1 MPYRSNFLKGQVV
14 KIFLILTVFYFSLFG
29 FTLEEVEQRAKNE
42 NSDILIQKNELKSTS
57 FELKAKK
64 AKRYGQV
71 ELFSSY
77 TKYDSPRTLKPL
89 APPISSSVV
98 TSEDIANYGASY
110 SVVLFN
116 GFKDVKDVDIATIQE
131 SLQENMLNLTYN
143 QVIYNVRSL
152 YIDILSLKNQ
162 KLAQEEYL
170 TSLLKLKE
178 NITQEVKIGKKAKVE
193 LLKVKADLQNVISG
207 INNIQSNIN
216 ILKSSLN
223 VLINHEG
230 DFEVKD
236 IENTATN
243 TLLNRSEYFEKIE
256 NLSYFKLSKLNEQKA
271 ISFYKKSKAAYFPR
285 ISANTQYSKIYS
297 THGDDDKIFQAGLS
311 LNWNAFDFGMTNA
324 LVEKAKIGKIKSSIE
339 LKKKELEVKQKIIQ
353 AINQI
358 KQSEQNYKSAKKEF
372 LFTQETNKIEKI
384 RYEQE
389 AIDIYN
395 YLYAK
400 GQNEIVKVK
409 EILAKYSLLK
419 AHYYFEYI
427 LEETK

>member
-1 MPYRSNFLKGQVV
+1 M
-14 KIFLILTVFYFSLFG
+14 KIFLILPILYFSLFG
-29 FTLEEVEQRAKNE
+29 FTLEEVEQRAKKE
-42 NSDILIQKNELKSTS
+42 NSDILIQKNELSSTS
-57 FELKAKK
+57 FELRAKK

-71 ELFSSY
+71 DLFSSY

-98 TSEDIANYGASY
+98 TSENIANYGASY
-110 SVVLFN
+110 TVVLFN
-116 GFKDVKDVDIATIQE
+116 GFKDAKDVDIANIQE
-131 SLQENMLNLTYN
+131 SLQKNMLNLTYN
-143 QVIYNVRSL
+143 QVIYNVRAL
-152 YIDILSLKNQ
+152 YIDILSLRNQ
-162 KLAQEEYL
+162 KKAQDEYL
-170 TSLLKLKE
+170 KSLFKLKE
-178 NITQEVKIGKKAKVE
+178 NITQEVNIGKKAKVE
-193 LLKVKADLQNVISG
+193 LLKVEADLQNVLSG
-207 INNIQSNIN
+207 INNIQANIN

-236 IENTATN
+236 IEYKATN
-243 TLLNRSEYFEKIE
+243 TLTLLNISEYFEKIE
-256 NLSYFKLSKLNEQKA
+256 NLSYFKISKLNEQKS
-271 ISFYKKSKAAYFPR
+271 ISAYKKSKAAYYPR
-285 ISANTQYSKIYS
+285 ISANTQYSEIYS
-297 THGDDDKIFQAGLS
+297 THGDDDKIFQFGLS

-324 LVEKAKIGKIKSSIE
+324 LVEKAKIEKIKSSLE
-339 LKKKELEVKQKIIQ
+339 LKKRELEVKQKIIQ

-372 LFTQETNKIEKI
+372 LFTEETNKIEKI

-400 GQNEIVKVK
+400 GQNEIVKAK